1 MILAYRG
8 ELERSHALLEAAL
21 GLAKARQDR
30 SAIAQSLTYLGARSV
45 FVGAV
50 AESRRSLQEALRY
63 AEELQNDFQI
73 GVALAFLAYLP
84 WIQGDYQQ
92 AAALGS
98 AALSR
103 FRAIGDLANAALV
116 QFYLAVALQRTGD
129 LPRAV
134 QLLQD
139 GLQTS
144 MALQDRWQLSR
155 GVEATLV
162 FVGDG
167 ADADRRARLLGA
179 VDALVQ
185 ATGTRSGTL
194 ARLTG
199 QTVAAFRTQL
209 EQGGLGPAYRDGRAQ
224 SFRDVVTLAVGL
236 LEEFSPKPIS
246 PEIAAKEPI
255 QEGPL
260 SPREQEVL
268 RLVGEGLTSKQI
280 GHQLFVSPRTVDHHL
295 TSVLNKLG
303 VDSRAQAVAVAARDG
318 LV

>member
-1 MILAYRG
+1 
-8 ELERSHALLEAAL
+8 
-21 GLAKARQDR
+21 
-30 SAIAQSLTYLGARSV
+30 LTYLGARSV

-50 AESRRSLQEALRY
+50 AESRRSLQAALRH

-84 WIQGDYQQ
+84 WIQGDYQE

-103 FRAIGDLANAALV
+103 FQAIGDLANAALV

-129 LPRAV
+129 LPSAV

-144 MALQDRWQLSR
+144 MAMQDRWQLSR
-155 GVEATLV
+155 GVEATLL
-162 FVGDG
+162 FVGEG

-185 ATGTRSGTL
+185 AIGTRSGTL

-199 QTVAAFRTQL
+199 QSVAAFRTQL
-209 EQGGLGPAYRDGRAQ
+209 EEGGLGPAYRDGRAQ
-224 SFRDVVTLAVGL
+224 PFRDVVTLAVGL
-236 LEEFSPKPIS
+236 LAEFSPNHIS
-246 PEIAAKEPI
+246 PEIAAKEPVH
-255 QEGPL
+255 EGPL

-268 RLVGEGLTSKQI
+268 LLVAEGLTSRQI
-280 GHQLFVSPRTVDHHL
+280 GQRLFVSHRTVDHHL
-295 TSVLNKLG
+295 TSIFNKLG
-303 VDSRAQAVAVAARDG
+303 VDTRAQAVAVAARED
-318 LV
+318 LL